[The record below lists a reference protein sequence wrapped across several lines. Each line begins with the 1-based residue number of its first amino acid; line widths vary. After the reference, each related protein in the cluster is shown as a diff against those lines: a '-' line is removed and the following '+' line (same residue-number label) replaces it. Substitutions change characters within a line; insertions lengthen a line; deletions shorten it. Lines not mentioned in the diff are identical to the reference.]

1 MALATYFH
9 QVEKIGG
16 AERMVCNL
24 ASHLSKARG
33 ICHLITWDKLD
44 SNPCNELEESVQFSP
59 LGSRRGLFGKP
70 TRVWRLAQYLRDN
83 KIRTLIG
90 FVMSGDKAV
99 YMAAKISGVNLV
111 VAERNAPAMYD
122 IKYGWWQ
129 RKMSFNMMRF
139 ADRITVQMPAYR
151 DVYPQYLR
159 ERIRVIPNPVL
170 VPSSFAEPAKSN
182 NGYFSLLYHGRL
194 DLFQKQLDILLQ
206 AFALVSKE
214 FSNWNLV
221 IMGDGEG
228 RDDLNLLSSQLGIT
242 GKFQLMPARE
252 SPLEVISKAHLYA
265 MPSRWEGFPNSLAE
279 AMAMGLPAVG
289 YRNCSG
295 VADLIEEGRSGWLA
309 NGNGNIE
316 SLANELSAAMRN
328 GDERQNR
335 GLAARDAMRKYKPS
349 EQLKKWEDVLDE
361 IECGTSK

>member
-1 MALATYFH
+1 MVCLLATAIA
-9 QVEKIGG
+9 QKSG
-16 AERMVCNL
+16 N
-24 ASHLSKARG
+24 
-33 ICHLITWDKLD
+33 CHLITWDDKNCVPFYD
-44 SNPCNELEESVQFSP
+44 VGSNVVYSP
-59 LGSRRGLFGKP
+59 LGETGGFYGKLKKIWQLV
-70 TRVWRLAQYLRDN
+70 RYLRSN
-83 KIRTLIG
+83 SITTLIG

-111 VAERNAPAMYD
+111 VAERNAPAMYE
-122 IKYGWWQ
+122 IKYGLWQ
-129 RKMSFNMMRF
+129 RKMSFNMMRL
-139 ADRITVQMPAYR
+139 ADRLTVQMPAYR
-151 DVYPQYLR
+151 DAYPQYLR

-170 VPSSFAEPAKSN
+170 VPRNFAEPAKSN
-182 NGYFSLLYHGRL
+182 NGKYNLLYHGRL
-194 DLFQKQLDILLQ
+194 DLFQKQLDVLLK

-242 GKFQLMPARE
+242 EQFQLMPARV
-252 SPLEVISKAHLYA
+252 SPFGVISKAHLYV

-295 VADLIEEGRSGWLA
+295 VADLIQEGCSGWLA
-309 NGNGNIE
+309 DGNGNIE
-316 SLANELSAAMRN
+316 SLANELSAAMRY

-349 EQLKKWEDVLDE
+349 EQLKKWEEVLDE
-361 IECGTSK
+361 IECETSK

>member
-1 MALATYFH
+1 MSVATYYH
-9 QVEKIGG
+9 QLSHSGG
-16 AERMVCNL
+16 AERMVCLL
-24 ASHLSKARG
+24 ATAIAQKSG
-33 ICHLITWDKLD
+33 NCHLITWDDEKCVPFYD
-44 SNPCNELEESVQFSP
+44 IGSNVVYAP
-59 LGSRRGLFGKP
+59 LGKTGGFYGKLKKI
-70 TRVWRLAQYLRDN
+70 WRLVRYLRSN
-83 KIRTLIG
+83 SITTLIG

-111 VAERNAPAMYD
+111 VAERNAPAIYE
-122 IKYGWWQ
+122 IKYGLWQ

-151 DVYPQYLR
+151 DAYPQYLR

-170 VPSSFAEPAKSN
+170 VPRNFAEPAKSN
-182 NGYFSLLYHGRL
+182 NGNYNLLYHGRL
-194 DLFQKQLDILLQ
+194 DLFQKQLDILLK

-242 GKFQLMPARE
+242 EQFQLMPARE
-252 SPLEVISKAHLYA
+252 STLEVISKAHLYV

-309 NGNGNIE
+309 DGNGNIK

-349 EQLKKWEDVLDE
+349 EQLKKWEEVLDE
-361 IECGTSK
+361 IECESSK